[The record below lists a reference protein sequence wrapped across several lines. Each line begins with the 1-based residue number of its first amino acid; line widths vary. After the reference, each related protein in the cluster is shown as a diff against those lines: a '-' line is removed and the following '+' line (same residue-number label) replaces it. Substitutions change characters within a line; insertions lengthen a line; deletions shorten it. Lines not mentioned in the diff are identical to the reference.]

1 MFHPMETQDFLMSI
15 GKIIR
20 ARRKALK
27 LSQERLA
34 ELANL
39 HPTYISEIE
48 RGKVNASVYCFY
60 TIAQALDL
68 EFADFLFLSDD
79 ISDRSADQELS
90 SLFDQFRRL
99 EPAKRELVLG
109 ALQGM
114 LAGLT

>member
-1 MFHPMETQDFLMSI
+1 MSI
-15 GKIIR
+15 GKMIR

-48 RGKVNASVYCFY
+48 RGKVNASIYCFY

-68 EFADFLFLSDD
+68 EFADFLLLPENTPDRLS
-79 ISDRSADQELS
+79 DQELS
-90 SLFDQFRRL
+90 SLFDYLRKL
-99 EPAKRELVLG
+99 EPDKRELVTS
-109 ALQGM
+109 ALKGM
-114 LAGLT
+114 IQHLAS